1 MPDSNTPTENKK
13 RSAFSRFFS
22 RKKNKETQKEVN
34 DNSEA
39 EILSQD
45 SLDVVKANVVEA
57 DTVETNVVEKSVAE
71 APQVNTNEQAD
82 LTQQANTSTESLLE
96 NNILADH
103 SPIDKQTDEQKPS
116 DSIDQ
121 VKPVE
126 PTVQSPVEATNQV
139 ESLKQVETPA
149 QVQQVETIETA
160 EIPKVSEASQTSQTQ
175 ADIESAESSPT
186 TEKPEAATVK
196 QGLTKSRTSFFNKI
210 TDIFKS
216 SFNLDDELFDELEEL
231 LITSDI
237 GIDASLNLVENLR
250 TRVKKEKIQDA
261 NGVVIGLRK
270 EITQMLEQSEQEWSF
285 TQKPYVILMVGV
297 NGAGKTTTT
306 AKIAKHFQDQ
316 GKSVML
322 AAADTFRAAA
332 VEQLQEWGKRLS
344 IPVVAQA
351 NGSDAAAV
359 AHDALTS
366 AIAKDVDILMIDTA
380 GRLHTQSDLM
390 EQLSKVNRVLAKIDP
405 STPHEVMQILDAGTG
420 QNALNQL
427 EHFQKAV
434 GVSSICLSKL
444 DGSAKGGIAISLS
457 EKSKLPIRF
466 IGVGEGFG
474 DLKRFSAS
482 QFADALVPDLD
493 NK

>member
-103 SPIDKQTDEQKPS
+103 SPIDEQTDEQKPS

-126 PTVQSPVEATNQV
+126 PTVQSPVEPSNQV
-139 ESLKQVETPA
+139 ESLKQIETPA
-149 QVQQVETIETA
+149 QVQQVETIEAA
-160 EIPKVSEASQTSQTQ
+160 EIPKESETSQTSQTQ
-175 ADIESAESSPT
+175 VDIESAESSPT

-261 NGVVIGLRK
+261 NGVVIGLR
-270 EITQMLEQSEQEWSF
+270 
-285 TQKPYVILMVGV
+285 
-297 NGAGKTTTT
+297 
-306 AKIAKHFQDQ
+306 
-316 GKSVML
+316 
-322 AAADTFRAAA
+322 
-332 VEQLQEWGKRLS
+332 LS
-344 IPVVAQA
+344 LI
-351 NGSDAAAV
+351 
-359 AHDALTS
+359 H
-366 AIAKDVDILMIDTA
+366 I
-380 GRLHTQSDLM
+380 
-390 EQLSKVNRVLAKIDP
+390 
-405 STPHEVMQILDAGTG
+405 
-420 QNALNQL
+420 
-427 EHFQKAV
+427 
-434 GVSSICLSKL
+434 
-444 DGSAKGGIAISLS
+444 
-457 EKSKLPIRF
+457 
-466 IGVGEGFG
+466 
-474 DLKRFSAS
+474 
-482 QFADALVPDLD
+482 
-493 NK
+493 